1 MNPDYVRSK
10 EFIADP
16 TGVPLD
22 DLNFSDARMFQHG
35 TAWEAYFAR
44 LREEDPVHYQKDS
57 PFGPFWSITKFKDI
71 QFVDKNSDL
80 FSAEPSIVLGDI
92 QIDERIVE
100 MFISMDNPRH
110 DPQRAAV
117 QNVVQPTTL
126 AALEPLIR
134 ERIGGILDSL
144 PEGVPFDWVEKV
156 SIELTGQM
164 LSTIFDFPFEER
176 RLLTYWSDLGLSLP
190 EMTDG
195 DTQHEEREAAL
206 LACLTRFTEIW
217 HEKAKLPKE
226 ELEKN
231 IDLVSMFI
239 RNENTNDMVDR
250 PFEYLGNL
258 LLLIIGGNDTTRNS
272 LSGGVYAM
280 SKQPDEFEKLKN
292 DLSLIPN
299 MVPEIIRWQTPL
311 AYMRR
316 IALKDVELNGKLIKK
331 GDKVVMWYASGNRD
345 EEQIENPTKLVI
357 DRKNARHHLS
367 FGFGIHRCMGNRLAE
382 MQIRVAWEEI
392 MKRFDKL
399 EVMGTPKFVKSNFV
413 KGYAKMMV
421 QVTRKK

>member
-16 TGVPLD
+16 TGIPLD

-35 TAWEAYFAR
+35 TAWQAYFKR

-57 PFGPFWSITKFKDI
+57 PFGPFWSITKFRDI

-92 QIDERIVE
+92 QIDERVVE

-110 DPQRAAV
+110 DKQRAAV

-176 RLLTYWSDLGLSLP
+176 RTLTYWSDLGLSLP
-190 EMTDG
+190 ELTDG
-195 DTQHEEREAAL
+195 DTTHEEREAAL

-239 RNENTNDMVDR
+239 RDERTNDMVDR

-272 LSGGVYAM
+272 LTGGVYAM
-280 SKQPDEFEKLKN
+280 SKQPEEFKKLQN

-345 EEQIENPTKLVI
+345 GEVVENPDELVI
-357 DRKNARHHLS
+357 DRKNARQHLS

-382 MQIRVAWEEI
+382 MQIRVTWEEI

-399 EVMGTPKFVKSNFV
+399 EVVRDPIFIKSNFV

-421 QVTRKK
+421 KVTRK

>member
-35 TAWEAYFAR
+35 TAWESYFAR

-280 SKQPDEFEKLKN
+280 SKQPEEFEKLKN